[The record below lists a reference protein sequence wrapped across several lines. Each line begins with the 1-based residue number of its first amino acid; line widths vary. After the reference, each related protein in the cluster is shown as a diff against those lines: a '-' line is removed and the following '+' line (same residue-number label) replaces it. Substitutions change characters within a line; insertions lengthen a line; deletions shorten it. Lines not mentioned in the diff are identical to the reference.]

1 MIEIFSKENIFWEWN
16 LKENTVYVFVPSFRV
31 NIAKDIGEVQSTS
44 ASTSESYSVQ
54 VPIETSDHDYVV
66 PQESDLSKLK
76 SAQAELKRLEEENV
90 ALREAKFGLEL
101 FHNDDNTI
109 NF

>member
-44 ASTSESYSVQ
+44 ASTSESYSV
-54 VPIETSDHDYVV
+54 
-66 PQESDLSKLK
+66 
-76 SAQAELKRLEEENV
+76 
-90 ALREAKFGLEL
+90 
-101 FHNDDNTI
+101 
-109 NF
+109 